1 MKRIILIIAVLV
13 SVMTFSSGT
22 VLAGPDQYIGDTAI
36 YSGSTAS
43 LRPNVLLLFDNS
55 LIMRDAAA
63 TGDPYWP
70 YDAFAETFEGGQS
83 AVGDSVGGFDNTYWT
98 NSALTG
104 SVKWARSSAY
114 KDGGTYSQYS
124 AGQTSA
130 SDMVLTTR
138 SFGVLA
144 GTTLSFYHTYKFN
157 QPSGNYT
164 DGGTLEYTKDAGTTW
179 TVVPDS
185 AFTAGGFN
193 ATIYSGTGNPIAG
206 KRAWGGGALSATMA
220 QVTVNLGGIS
230 GLAGNIVKIRWH
242 AGYDNTAGKTA
253 GTGWYIDDILISNL
267 AYSGSNSPW
276 TVYKLTTAAGGV
288 TNYVQH
294 ITDTSWDLANVS
306 CTSSLTRPS
315 LAAPIPSAPA
325 SNNAKGNL
333 QYNGTY
339 SGAGASSLKSNG
351 VCGAGGAPSVY
362 LGNLLNYNA
371 AAASGTATAAVR
383 IVRDAIASVVG
394 ATRET
399 VNFGLMVFGQ
409 TGNKGGKIVKP
420 VANLSDS
427 TAYNNFIAAL
437 PGTGST
443 GVGAASY
450 VEGPL
455 PAERLLSGSARPLAE
470 ALHDA
475 GAYFKSTNSDRN
487 NVYSDR
493 ICADTAV
500 SGSTTS
506 PIQYSCQKNYV
517 IVVSRGA
524 PDSDGDAKL
533 CNGTVLGGTIGDYDG
548 DGNSGDNCS
557 GGNHLMDDVA
567 KFIYENDMSTPQDDT
582 QRVITTVIQVFESS
596 PLSQRAADASH
607 GRGLYRLA
615 SNANELSRALTDAMA
630 NIVLESDTSFVAP
643 VVPVS
648 PENRTYSGSRVYLGF
663 FKPISQK
670 PWYGNL
676 KKYGINSSNEITDK
690 NENVATNIDGSFK
703 DTSVSYWSLSADAG
717 LVDSGGAGELL
728 LTRVAARNIYT
739 FMGSSVELSN
749 SSNAFTTSNAGI
761 STGILGVSS
770 SADKDKLINFIH
782 GTDSY
787 DEDGDGNAT
796 ERRAWILGDI
806 LHSKPL
812 IVNYATYSLTPS
824 SNEGNCSINKGI
836 IFVGA
841 NDGMFHAFKDCDG
854 SEAWAF
860 IPPDLLGNLRY
871 LTGQVHTYFVD
882 SSPSVYK
889 YDADNDG
896 NIETPDQDG
905 RYDKVIL
912 MFGERRGGGVD
923 ASPTKGY
930 YYALDVSDP
939 LSPKF
944 LWSVSNTEKKTGT
957 STTAT
962 TEYGEL
968 GETWSEPKIVNMK
981 IGGAV
986 KVVAVIGAGYDNV
999 NEDGRYGAT
1008 QTFDGDGTVTVT
1020 DTGSGVVTSTGTSS
1034 PLNPKG
1040 RGVYVVEVATLG
1052 GATPFAPSF
1061 TNGGSKVWGYT
1072 NASNSNMI
1080 FSMPSEVA
1088 ALDTNFD
1095 GYVDRFYVGDT
1106 GGNIWRFNVGDADA
1120 SNWTARKI
1128 FGSNPGSGGSSD
1140 VGRKLFYKPSVTFE
1154 PASANIE
1161 SGYAMLFFGTGD
1173 REHPLNRGGVVERM
1187 YGLKDKGADQT
1198 TTVVEDHTDNT
1209 HELVDVT
1216 ANALQEGSTS
1226 LSDINTILA
1235 SLDDRFGW
1243 YIKLN
1248 VNSDGSGEKV
1258 LSPAL
1263 AFNKVAY
1270 YTTYGPSTAVVTDP
1284 CQPGNLGTGR
1294 VYAVNYKTGEAAI
1307 NYDTTNDASSTS
1319 ENLRASGGEGIALRR
1334 SDRVMTLGAGIPSGI
1349 VVIISASGDSS
1360 LLIGCGGAICSS
1372 GTTGGGSIIPLY
1384 WRRK

>member
-13 SVMTFSSGT
+13 SAMTFSSGT

-104 SVKWARSSAY
+104 SVKWAQSNVNKKAGSYAMRSTS
-114 KDGGTYSQYS
+114 
-124 AGQTSA
+124 QTSVSSRA
-130 SDMVLTTR
+130 LITR
-138 SFGVLA
+138 SFGVLSS
-144 GTTLSFYHTYKFN
+144 TTLSFWHIYNLEVQDATTCYDAAIL
-157 QPSGNYT
+157 QIST
-164 DGGTLEYTKDAGTTW
+164 DGGTTW
-179 TVVPDS
+179 QDIPAS
-185 AFTAGGFN
+185 AFTAGGYN
-193 ATIYSGTGNPIAG
+193 HTAVSTGYSNPLAGTRGVWCGGSTITGG
-206 KRAWGGGALSATMA
+206 STMTN
-220 QVTVNLGGIS
+220 VSVNLGAW
-230 GLAGNIVKIRWH
+230 AGNIAKIRWH
-242 AGYDNTAGKTA
+242 EADDNGIAMD
-253 GTGWYIDDILISNL
+253 GWFIDNILISNL

-351 VCGAGGAPSVY
+351 TCGNGGAPSVY

-409 TGNKGGKIVKP
+409 TGNKGGKVVKP

-475 GAYFKSTNSDRN
+475 GAYFKSTNSNRN

-493 ICADTAV
+493 ICADAAV

-524 PDSDGDAKL
+524 PDSDGDSKL

-567 KFIYENDMSTPQDDT
+567 KFIYENDMSTLQDDT

-787 DEDGDGNAT
+787 DDDGDGNAT
-796 ERRAWILGDI
+796 ERRGWILGDI

-824 SNEGNCSINKGI
+824 SNESNCSINKGI
-836 IFVGA
+836 IFVGS

-860 IPPDLLGNLRY
+860 VPPDLLGNLRY

-889 YDADNDG
+889 YDKDNDG
-896 NIETPDQDG
+896 NIETADG
-905 RYDKVIL
+905 DKVIL
-912 MFGERRGGGVD
+912 IFGERRGGGVD
-923 ASPTKGY
+923 TSPTKGY

-944 LWSVSNTEKKTGT
+944 LWSFSNTEKRIGT

-1008 QTFDGDGTVTVT
+1008 QTFDGDGAITVT
-1020 DTGSGVVTSTGTSS
+1020 DTGSGVVTSAGILSQF
-1034 PLNPKG
+1034 NAKG

-1061 TNGGSKVWGYT
+1061 TNSGSKVWGYT

-1080 FSMPSEVA
+1080 FSIPSEVA

-1106 GGNIWRFNVGDADA
+1106 GGNIWRFNVGDADT

-1209 HELVDVT
+1209 HEMVDVT